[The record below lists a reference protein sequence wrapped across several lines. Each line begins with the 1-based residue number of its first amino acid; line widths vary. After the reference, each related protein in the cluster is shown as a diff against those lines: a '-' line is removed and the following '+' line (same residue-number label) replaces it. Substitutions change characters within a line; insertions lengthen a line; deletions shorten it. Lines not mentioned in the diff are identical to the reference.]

1 MAISPLTRFFHVSI
15 LRKNVDLSKMTLRGG
30 GVISGGGV
38 LLPNTLV
45 GEEYLNPSLRL
56 TSYIEKSA
64 FMSILK

>member
-30 GVISGGGV
+30 V

-45 GEEYLNPSLRL
+45 DLNLILGIANSEKTCPSNVGVR
-56 TSYIEKSA
+56 
-64 FMSILK
+64 